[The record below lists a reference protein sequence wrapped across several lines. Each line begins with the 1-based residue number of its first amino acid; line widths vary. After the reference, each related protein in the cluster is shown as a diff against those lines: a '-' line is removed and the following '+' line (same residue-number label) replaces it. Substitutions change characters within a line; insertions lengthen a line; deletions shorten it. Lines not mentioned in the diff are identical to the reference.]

1 MKYRTILFDM
11 DGTVLNTLPDLCD
24 SVNYSLAQFG
34 YPPITIDETRRYVGN
49 ASRRLIEQAAPGA
62 DSDTVDKILD
72 FYKPWYA
79 AHCCVKTRPYEGIP
93 ELLHRLKDAGYRLA
107 IVSNKPDESV
117 KELAGLFF
125 PGLLETAVGESAGVR
140 RKPWPDTAEAALK
153 LMGETKENAVYVG
166 DSEVDILTA
175 KNAGIPCISVS
186 WGFRSRESLVA
197 AGAVCLADS
206 AEELEKLLKA

>member
-1 MKYRTILFDM
+1 MKYRTILLDM

-34 YPPITIDETRRYVGN
+34 YPPITLDETRRYVGN

-62 DSDTVDKILD
+62 DSDMVDKILD

-93 ELLHRLKDAGYRLA
+93 ELLHRLKAAGYRLA

-125 PGLLETAVGESAGVR
+125 PGLLEAAVGESAGVR
-140 RKPWPDTAEAALK
+140 RKPWPDTVEAALK
-153 LMGETKENAVYVG
+153 FMGETKENAVYVG